1 MCHIE
6 PMPLNK
12 LLLFSVL
19 YVLYFVTDYTLLLPA
34 LFQII
39 RTATSGGMA

>member
-1 MCHIE
+1 MC
-6 PMPLNK
+6 MDNLSG
-12 LLLFSVL
+12 F
-19 YVLYFVTDYTLLLPA
+19 FVVTA